1 MLRIL
6 RKLITKKDSLS
17 DFILNGII
25 DSRKRNI
32 KYIAINLW
40 IDDQIL
46 FQVGTAKEFTQYG
59 IDMKDEREAFAFHF
73 FNNKKTLTIAA
84 WDTFKKLKDTDYL
97 NFYTSGNDFYAKSMG
112 VSPDQI
118 VKNIKKEME
127 LYRIE
132 DKSKIRIQFVEN

>member
-17 DFILNGII
+17 DFILDGII

-46 FQVGTAKEFTQYG
+46 FQVGTAKEFT
-59 IDMKDEREAFAFHF
+59 
-73 FNNKKTLTIAA
+73 N
-84 WDTFKKLKDTDYL
+84 
-97 NFYTSGNDFYAKSMG
+97 
-112 VSPDQI
+112 
-118 VKNIKKEME
+118 ME
-127 LYRIE
+127 LILKMKE
-132 DKSKIRIQFVEN
+132 KFLPFISLITKKH